1 MSCLILDCV
10 IESEGGR
17 EEQWPQSQEA
27 SRTTWLE
34 LPEILPRVQPE
45 DVHAV

>member
-1 MSCLILDCV
+1 MGCLILGCV

-17 EEQWPQSQEA
+17 EEQWPQSQGA
-27 SRTTWLE
+27 SRTAWLG